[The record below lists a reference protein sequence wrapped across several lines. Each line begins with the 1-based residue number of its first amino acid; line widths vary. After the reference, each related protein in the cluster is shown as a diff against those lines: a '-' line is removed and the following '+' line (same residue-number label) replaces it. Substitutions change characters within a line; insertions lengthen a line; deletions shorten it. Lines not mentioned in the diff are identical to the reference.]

1 MLVMKTRDDVVFVY
15 RLVIFVSLF
24 CINCSKLV
32 CNIVCTIGLL
42 GIDVETIVVV
52 TYCAVYQ

>member
-1 MLVMKTRDDVVFVY
+1 MKTRDDTVFVY

-24 CINCSKLV
+24 CIDCSKLV
-32 CNIVCTIGLL
+32 CLIVCTIGLL

-52 TYCAVYQ
+52 TYCAVYQQ